1 MKLKYKKI
9 IVNNTTSGSYT
20 YTFTKDFLFYGVLS
34 ALNGEASF
42 QYLVSFNTDLN
53 IDSNA
58 NYLNRRY
65 LHGDRFTMPIIRYV
79 NKGEIITITASTG
92 DLSKNSSVILYS
104 NYSI

>member
-1 MKLKYKKI
+1 MKIKYVKT
-9 IVNNTTSGSYT
+9 IVNNNNGGSYD
-20 YTFTKDFLFYGVLS
+20 YTFTKDCLFYGFLL
-34 ALNGEASF
+34 AMNGESCF
-42 QYLVSFNTDLN
+42 QYLVSFNTDKS

-79 NKGEIITITASTG
+79 NKGETIKIEVGTG
-92 DLSKNSSVILYS
+92 DLSKTTSVILYS